1 MELNNI
7 DILNDIQ
14 EELYNAFCSNEYT
27 IMNSYSKDVFEQKV
41 REILQNYLEGVNE
54 NLSFDIVANYDCN
67 NNSIK
72 FGIIPKDEY
81 TKRFLECN
89 GYVFE
94 G

>member
-1 MELNNI
+1 MNNI
-7 DILNDIQ
+7 DILNDLQ
-14 EELYNAFCSNEYT
+14 EKLYNAFHSYEYT
-27 IMNSYSKDVFEQKV
+27 IANSYSKDVYEQKV
-41 REILQNYLEGVNE
+41 REVLQNYLEEVNE

-72 FGIIPKDEY
+72 IDIIPKDEY

>member
-7 DILNDIQ
+7 DILNDIE
-14 EELYNAFCSNEYT
+14 EELYNAFQSDEYT
-27 IMNSYSKDVFEQKV
+27 IANSYSKDVCEQKV

-54 NLSFDIVANYDCN
+54 NLSFDIISNYDCN

-72 FGIIPKDEY
+72 FGIRPKDEY

>member
-1 MELNNI
+1 MELNDI

-14 EELYNAFCSNEYT
+14 ENLYNAFQSDEYT
-27 IMNSYSKDVFEQKV
+27 IINSYSKDVCEQKV

-54 NLSFDIVANYDCN
+54 NLSFDIVANYDCS

-72 FGIIPKDEY
+72 FNIIPKDEY
-81 TKRFLECN
+81 TKCFLERN

-94 G
+94 

>member
-7 DILNDIQ
+7 DILNDLQ
-14 EELYNAFCSNEYT
+14 ERLYNAFYSDEYT
-27 IMNSYSKDVFEQKV
+27 ITNSYSKDVYEQKF

-54 NLSFDIVANYDCN
+54 NLSFDIISNYNCN

-72 FGIIPKDEY
+72 IDIIPKDEY

>member
-7 DILNDIQ
+7 DILDDLQ
-14 EELYNAFCSNEYT
+14 EELYNVFQSDEYT
-27 IMNSYSKDVFEQKV
+27 IMNSYSKDVYEQKF
-41 REILQNYLEGVNE
+41 REVLQNYLEEVNE
-54 NLSFDIVANYDCN
+54 NLSFDIVANYNCN

-72 FGIIPKDEY
+72 FGIKPKDEY

>member
-1 MELNNI
+1 MGLNNI
-7 DILNDIQ
+7 DIFNDLQ
-14 EELYNAFCSNEYT
+14 EKLYNVFQSDEYT
-27 IMNSYSKDVFEQKV
+27 IANSYSKDVCEQKV
-41 REILQNYLEGVNE
+41 REVLQNYLEEVNE

-72 FGIIPKDEY
+72 IYIIPKDEY
-81 TKRFLECN
+81 TKYFLERI

>member
-7 DILNDIQ
+7 DILDDLQ
-14 EELYNAFCSNEYT
+14 EELYNVFQSDEYT
-27 IMNSYSKDVFEQKV
+27 IMNSYSKDVYEQKF
-41 REILQNYLEGVNE
+41 REVLQNYLEGVNE
-54 NLSFDIVANYDCN
+54 NLSFDIISNYNCN

-72 FGIIPKDEY
+72 INIIPKDEY

>member
-14 EELYNAFCSNEYT
+14 EKLYNAFYSNECI
-27 IMNSYSKDVFEQKV
+27 IMNSYSKDVYEQKF
-41 REILQNYLEGVNE
+41 REVLQNYLEGVNE
-54 NLSFDIVANYDCN
+54 NLSFDIISNYDCN

-72 FGIIPKDEY
+72 IDIIPKDEY

>member
-14 EELYNAFCSNEYT
+14 EKLYNVFQSDEYT
-27 IMNSYSKDVFEQKV
+27 IANSYSKDVCEQKV
-41 REILQNYLEGVNE
+41 REVLQNYLEEINE
-54 NLSFDIVANYDCN
+54 NLSFDIVANYNCN

-72 FGIIPKDEY
+72 FGIKPKDEY